1 MTKVRFF
8 KSGEKLIGF
17 SAIGHSTSGC
27 ADETG
32 RLVCSA
38 ISSAAYMT
46 ANTITE
52 IVGDKAEIDEADG
65 KMIIKI
71 KNPSDKSVAVLEGF
85 KLHIEQLAKD
95 YSNSIT
101 IISEV

>member
-1 MTKVRFF
+1 MTEVRFF
-8 KSGEKLIGF
+8 KTGKTIIGF

-27 ADETG
+27 GDEKG
-32 RLVCSA
+32 RLLCSA
-38 ISSAAYMT
+38 ISSAVYMT

-52 IVGDKAEIDEADG
+52 IVGDKAEIEVDDG
-65 KMIIKI
+65 KMILKV
-71 KNPSDKSVAVLEGF
+71 KNPSDKTVAVLEGF

-95 YSNSIT
+95 YSNSIR